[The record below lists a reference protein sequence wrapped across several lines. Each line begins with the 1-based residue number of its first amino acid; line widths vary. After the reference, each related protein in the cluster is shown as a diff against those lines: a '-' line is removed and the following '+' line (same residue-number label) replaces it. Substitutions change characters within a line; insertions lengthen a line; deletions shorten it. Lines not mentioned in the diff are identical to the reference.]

1 MDIREAITR
10 VRTEVCEFIYDC
22 TECISDG
29 CPYYV
34 LLNTAYNVVNS
45 EQTDAE
51 IPKNALRSD
60 CTGCRFVGT
69 YDTEFPCAN
78 CVRKNKDYY
87 SAEQTERSDE

>member
-10 VRTEVCEFIYDC
+10 VRTEVCESIYDC

-45 EQTDAE
+45 EQT
-51 IPKNALRSD
+51 
-60 CTGCRFVGT
+60 
-69 YDTEFPCAN
+69 
-78 CVRKNKDYY
+78 
-87 SAEQTERSDE
+87 ERNE

>member
-22 TECISDG
+22 TECISDR

-45 EQTDAE
+45 EQT
-51 IPKNALRSD
+51 
-60 CTGCRFVGT
+60 
-69 YDTEFPCAN
+69 
-78 CVRKNKDYY
+78 
-87 SAEQTERSDE
+87 ERSSE

>member
-45 EQTDAE
+45 EQTEEYDFRDDQE
-51 IPKNALRSD
+51 YNDRWGTD
-60 CTGCRFVGT
+60 CG
-69 YDTEFPCAN
+69 
-78 CVRKNKDYY
+78 
-87 SAEQTERSDE
+87 